1 MKCDFSL
8 DHYAEI
14 LVKIK
19 ELQYKDILLGDTSS
33 DEKVIV
39 LRHDIDLCPE
49 SALKMAKIEF
59 EYNICSTYF
68 VWLQSPFYNALCKRN
83 ILIFNNIQSMGHK
96 IGLHIQC
103 KNKSSTTEE
112 IMVQFEL
119 LNKLFGITTKFMSFH
134 KPNKELVGHS
144 DNIAE
149 GILSAYAYKYIK
161 EYKYISDSGGE
172 WRDECLCH
180 ILGKKNKKIQALIH
194 PVWWNSN
201 SKKDFFIQLVKQ
213 NEKYWHEEIDLFCCQ
228 ERRRN
233 EG

>member
-19 ELQYKDILLGDTSS
+19 ELKYKDIFLGDTSS
-33 DEKVIV
+33 DEKLIV

-49 SALKMAKIEF
+49 SALKMAKIESQ
-59 EYNICSTYF
+59 YNICSTYF
-68 VWLQSPFYNALCKRN
+68 VWLQSPFYNALSKRN
-83 ILIFNNIQSMGHK
+83 ILIFSNIKSMGHK

-103 KNKSSTTEE
+103 KNNPSISKE
-112 IMVQFEL
+112 ITGQFEL
-119 LNKLFGITTKFMSFH
+119 LNKIFGITTKFMSFH
-134 KPNKELVGHS
+134 KPNKEFVGHS

-172 WRDECLCH
+172 WRDDCLCNV
-180 ILGKKNKKIQALIH
+180 IGKKNKKIQALIH
-194 PVWWNSN
+194 PIWWNTN
-201 SKKDFFIQLVKQ
+201 SKKKFFKHLVKQ
-213 NEKYWHEEIDLFCCQ
+213 NKQYWHEEIDLY
-228 ERRRN
+228 
-233 EG
+233 